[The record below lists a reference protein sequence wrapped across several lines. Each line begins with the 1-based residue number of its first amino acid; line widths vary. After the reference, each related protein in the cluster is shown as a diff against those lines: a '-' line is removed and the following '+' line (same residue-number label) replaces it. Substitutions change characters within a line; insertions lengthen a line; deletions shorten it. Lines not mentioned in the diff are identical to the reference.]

1 MSRMELQ
8 IIFQE
13 AVKRSASDIHLAP
26 AMPPLVRIDGQMT
39 RLTEETLTS
48 NELQGMLRALLSA
61 EESQLLQERGQ
72 ADFGF
77 EDQGIRYRANVY
89 RVGESLG
96 AAFRILGESIPRG
109 KDLGLPEAVELWAQ
123 LKQGLVLVT
132 GPTGSG
138 KTTTLAA
145 VIQEINET
153 RKGHILTLED
163 PVEYRHESL
172 QSLVTQREIP
182 RDSKEFSEAL
192 RAALRQDPDVI
203 LVGEMRDLETIQTA
217 ITAAETGH
225 LVLSTLHTTGAVSTV
240 DRMVDVFPP
249 HQQEQIRLQ
258 LSMVLEGIV
267 TQKLLPKREGS
278 GRIAA
283 FEVLTATPAVR
294 SLIRDGKTHQLYSQ
308 MQMGASAKMRTM
320 DQDLLRLYR
329 LNRIDRKTLKEFAMD
344 PEGVEKQLLQGEKE
358 GWR

>member
-1 MSRMELQ
+1 MELQ
-8 IIFQE
+8 KILQE
-13 AVKRSASDIHLAP
+13 AVKQGASDIHLAP

-39 RLTEETLTS
+39 RLPGDGIPEK
-48 NELQGMLRALLSA
+48 ELEGMLLALLSA
-61 EESQLLQERGQ
+61 PDNQTLQEKGQ
-72 ADFGF
+72 VDFGF
-77 EDQGIRYRANVY
+77 TAEEIRYRANVY
-89 RVGESLG
+89 RVGAGLG
-96 AAFRILGESIPRG
+96 AAFRLLGDSIPRG
-109 KDLGLPEAVELWAQ
+109 KDLGLPEAVERWTQ

-163 PVEYRHESL
+163 PIEYRHESL
-172 QSLVTQREIP
+172 KSLVTQREIP
-182 RDSKEFSEAL
+182 RDSGEFSEAL

-203 LVGEMRDLETIQTA
+203 LVGEMRDLETIRTA

-225 LVLSTLHTTGAVSTV
+225 LVLSTLHTTGAASTV
-240 DRMVDVFPP
+240 DRIVDVFPP

-258 LSMVLEGIV
+258 LSMVLEGVV
-267 TQKLLPKREGS
+267 TQRLLPRREGA

-294 SLIRDGKTHQLYSQ
+294 SLIREGKTHQLYSQ
-308 MQMGASAKMRTM
+308 MQMGSSAQMRTM
-320 DQDLLRLYR
+320 DQDLLRLFR
-329 LNRIDRKTLKEFAMD
+329 LNRIDRKTLKEFAVD
-344 PEGVEKQLLQGEKE
+344 PEGIEKQLLSGEKG
-358 GWR
+358 GWQ